1 MLFTLARRSE
11 PDRCLLPYLSPL
23 ILFISQLRYLEPTE
37 SLTGRPI
44 NILPVR
50 TRADVAPGIIETRCT
65 VKSGF
70 RWEVVPTTTHP
81 LTRFCAPLIKRVW
94 GRAHSIQPTPCLYMH
109 YGFLDF
115 IVDCRLFIGQ
125 VKSPTLT
132 YINLHKPTRFYR
144 FWKNRG
150 WSFRVEISV
159 MVLHVWCVL
168 IGQINSPTVVNAPK
182 TFSAVNAPKKLIFT
196 IFR

>member
-11 PDRCLLPYLSPL
+11 PGRCLLPYLSPL

-50 TRADVAPGIIETRCT
+50 TKADVAPGIIETRCT

-125 VKSPTLT
+125 VKSSTLT
-132 YINLHKPTRFYR
+132 YTNPHQPTRFSPI
-144 FWKNRG
+144 WKKS
-150 WSFRVEISV
+150 WVEFPSWNKRYGSSCLV
-159 MVLHVWCVL
+159 CFDWPD
-168 IGQINSPTVVNAPK
+168 Q
-182 TFSAVNAPKKLIFT
+182 FSTCSQRIENI
-196 IFR
+196 